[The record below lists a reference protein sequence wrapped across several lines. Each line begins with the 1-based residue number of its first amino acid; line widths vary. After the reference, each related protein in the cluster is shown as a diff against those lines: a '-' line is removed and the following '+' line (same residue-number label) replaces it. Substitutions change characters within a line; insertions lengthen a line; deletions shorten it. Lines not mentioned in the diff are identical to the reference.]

1 VTAMKIA
8 MMAGERQNLWI
19 EAIQKR
25 VAITAEMLGSMKGVK
40 ISGLTDLLFNK
51 IQALREHEILAS
63 QKFRSLLI
71 AVVGL
76 CVFPSCSLAHLILRI

>member
-1 VTAMKIA
+1 MTAMKIA

-76 CVFPSCSLAHLILRI
+76 CVFPPCSPAHLILRI